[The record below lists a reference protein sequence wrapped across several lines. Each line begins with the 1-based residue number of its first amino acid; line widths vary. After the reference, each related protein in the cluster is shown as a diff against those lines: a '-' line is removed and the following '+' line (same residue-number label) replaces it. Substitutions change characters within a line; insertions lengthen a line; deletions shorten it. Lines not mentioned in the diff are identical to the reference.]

1 MLILNYPEFLDSY
14 YILNY
19 SAKPRATTKHGIRHF

>member
-1 MLILNYPEFLDSY
+1 MLILNLPEIPDSC

-19 SAKPRATTKHGIRHF
+19 AAEPRATTKHGIRHF